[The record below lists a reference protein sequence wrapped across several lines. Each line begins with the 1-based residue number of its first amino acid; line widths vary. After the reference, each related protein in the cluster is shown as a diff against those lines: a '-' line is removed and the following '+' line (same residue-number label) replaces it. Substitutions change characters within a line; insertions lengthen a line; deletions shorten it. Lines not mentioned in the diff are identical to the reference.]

1 MIQNN
6 MVLRPKIFEQFDNVV
21 CGLSLRYAET
31 PRPPFDFNM
40 SLKIGDDPQ
49 AVKQNRQ
56 KFFNMLGIDGRKVT
70 FQFQVHSN
78 IHNYVSETAFFRGSD
93 GLYTDRKNLFLAVN
107 VADCIPV
114 FMYDSVNHIVAAIHS
129 GWKGTHMKIAS
140 LTLSTLIDKFGTK
153 PENVFA
159 YIGPGIS
166 VKNFE
171 VGKEVF
177 DLFDD
182 EFKEVRNGKYYVD
195 LKKDIYVRL
204 IKQGVRKE
212 NLQVTKYCTYED
224 SDKFHSYRRDK
235 DKSGRMLGIIGMKI
249 QS

>member
-1 MIQNN
+1 
-6 MVLRPKIFEQFDNVV
+6 MVLRPKIFERFGNVI

-40 SLKIGDDPQ
+40 SLKIGDDSQ

-93 GLYTDRKNLFLAVN
+93 GLYTDRINLFLAVN

-114 FMYDSVNHIVAAIHS
+114 FMYDSKNKVVAGIHS
-129 GWKGTHMKIAS
+129 GWKGTHKKIVS
-140 LTLSTLIDKFGTK
+140 LTLATLIENFNTK
-153 PENVFA
+153 PEDVYV

-166 VKNFE
+166 VRNFE
-171 VGKEVF
+171 VGKDVY
-177 DLFDD
+177 DLFKDD
-182 EFKEVRNGKYYVD
+182 YKVVSDGKYYVD
-195 LKKDIYVRL
+195 LKKDIYSRL
-204 IKQGVRKE
+204 LKQHVPSE
-212 NLQVTKYCTYED
+212 NIQVSKYCSYGD
-224 SDKFHSYRRDK
+224 SDKFHSYRRDRET
-235 DKSGRMLGIIGMKI
+235 SGRMLGIIGMK
-249 QS
+249 SSK